1 MKRFRFPILAA
12 SALMM
17 LAACTSTD
25 ESVNDEL
32 KNAEP
37 QPVTFGTYVN
47 QSVTRAGT
55 AGDITTTALLGTA
68 GGFGVFGYYSDNVEY
83 SGNLVPNFMYNQQ
96 VTYSASAWTYTPI
109 KYWPNEFGSSAASE
123 GIDKLSFF
131 AYAPFV
137 AVTPSTGYAT
147 GSTTDNITQLTR
159 NTATGDPMVK
169 YIVNTSG
176 DGVDLLWGVNSSGL
190 PYLNQ
195 SRTAGTTSDD
205 KITFNFKHA
214 LAKLTATIATDY
226 SIDAN
231 SKVYVRSITI
241 TGFAAKGML
250 NLNNIT
256 ANTPLWLSYDGADPT
271 FEGLTFNDG
280 RKDGREG
287 MADGAQANE
296 KNQLL
301 NSTIIQTNT
310 ATGGVTNS
318 AANLFSTTDL
328 YVIPSGGTENV
339 DVTIVYD
346 VETEDANLSTKLSDG
361 STPGSSIE
369 NRITKTAVFGASTG
383 FVAGNAY
390 TINITLG
397 MKQVELDASV
407 ATWGTGSSASPTLP

>member
-1 MKRFRFPILAA
+1 
-12 SALMM
+12 MM

-55 AGDITTTALLGTA
+55 AGDITTTAVLGTA

-176 DGVDLLWGVNSSGL
+176 AGVDLLWGVNSSGL

-205 KITFNFKHA
+205 KITFTFKHA
-214 LAKLTATIATDY
+214 LAKLTATIATDN

-346 VETEDANLSTKLSDG
+346 VETTDANLSTKLSDG
-361 STPGSSIE
+361 STAGSSIE

-397 MKQVELDASV
+397 MKQVQLNATVE
-407 ATWGTGSSASPTLP
+407 TWGTGSSGTVKLPE